1 MNNFNLQDSVLNFV
15 RKEKIKINI
24 FLVNGYKISGSV
36 KAFDNYVILLL
47 TDKGKQMVYKHAIS
61 TIIPEKDINIFNNE
75 NQISME

>member
-15 RKEKIKINI
+15 RKEKIRITI
-24 FLVNGYKISGSV
+24 FLVNGYKITGNV

-47 TDKGKQMVYKHAIS
+47 TDKGKQVVYKHAIS

-75 NQISME
+75 NQLAME